1 MSAAYD
7 VIGDPATRSKYD
19 EARRMGPGMGG
30 FSSDFGGQTG
40 DISDL
45 INSMF
50 GGGFSQSRSPRPQ
63 RGPSH
68 EAQLRLSFDGSDNR
82 YRNFGHSG
90 NRFRK
95 IKTVKIRI
103 PAGSRGRNTTSTE
116 RKRWTRNRW
125 WPQR

>member
-1 MSAAYD
+1 
-7 VIGDPATRSKYD
+7 
-19 EARRMGPGMGG
+19 MGPGMGG

-68 EAQLRLSFDGSDNR
+68 EAQLRLSFDEA
-82 YRNFGHSG
+82 
-90 NRFRK
+90 
-95 IKTVKIRI
+95 ITVSKLRSLRE
-103 PAGSRGRNTTSTE
+103 PVQENQ
-116 RKRWTRNRW
+116 K
-125 WPQR
+125 Q